1 MNTTDPENP
10 IPDDSLPGL
19 SAVYQKIEFTPGMKV
34 GQYVLEQKIG
44 AGGMGTVYLARHA
57 RLTSRFYAIKFIRPD
72 LVSNDIRMRFEA
84 EIDALEKIRHQNF
97 VFAHDAGE
105 FRNVTYLV
113 MEYINGLSLSQLVQR
128 NGPLPVEC
136 AAEIIRQAA
145 NGLQHAY
152 EQELVHRDIKPSNLL
167 MSVDGIVKILDLG
180 LARFVNPESNLGLTA
195 SYQILGTPDYMSP
208 EQCRSAANVDIRS
221 DIYGLGCTLYRLVA
235 GRAPFADEKH
245 SSIANKI
252 AGHLAEDP
260 MPIQELT
267 AEKLPANFVA
277 IVKKMMAKDP
287 DQRYQTPDE
296 VRKAIETFA
305 SNTSVNSLDT
315 ASSIDLSAHTV
326 TKSFSGP
333 SVATREIEAPAV
345 SPSEEKVAKPLQALW
360 IAGALVLATLGAAIW
375 GMPRGEDTANG
386 KVNSDP
392 VVAQNTNESGAEE
405 PESTVKETLDAK
417 PEPTE
422 VVVKPAD
429 SPAVKAKNSAADS
442 LVKVDPTEKAEPLET
457 PAAPDTK
464 GKVEPAKATKRI
476 VPKPSDQQLASQVK
490 QIFRSQCSECHGP
503 ERTEADLNVLDW
515 ASFVGEDGS
524 VVPEDADESN
534 LFERIATD
542 DEDYRMPELPM
553 EALSQSEIET
563 VRQWIE
569 VGAPEFPAD
578 VEPPKETNTD
588 VALKNVV
595 GAEYVLTQITDF
607 IEGQARTDRPYFRFF
622 SSNHLL
628 MSGATKEEL
637 KEQHQALAKAINH
650 LTMQPRIVRPTIVDE
665 GVETIF
671 AVDIRK
677 LGWQQKLL
685 TEVEGD
691 REVRKSN
698 MDLFDLV
705 LLEYPYGIVFEDST
719 IYDQLWER
727 FIDPSNMVRPVPFIR
742 IDWFVSTATQFP
754 LYEDLLQI
762 PHQLSELEEILGVE
776 SEMNMESFVAKRAGM
791 TVSGVSQNN
800 RVVER
805 HPSRFGAY
813 WKSYDFETSRGRQNM
828 FVDPMNFH
836 FAGGEMVFNLPN
848 GLQGYLITDTQ
859 GNRINEAPTGIV
871 TDKFA
876 ADKTVRNGLACMR
889 CHDRGVK
896 RFVDNIRSAIED
908 LPGSSMANKR
918 DVLRIYPTKDEMDQ
932 LLDADEKKF
941 MDALTEA
948 LGEAQEREP
957 LTNVARTFMD
967 NAISLP
973 RAASELGVREPDDLK
988 RIFGLPQ
995 FVRFGLAGL
1004 SGDHVI
1010 RRDSWNDYID
1020 RIVAELGIGV
1030 PITPVDGLIRE
1041 DHLADALSSSLVLK
1055 TNKRTNIF
1063 SPGNEMVISVEN
1075 KTGVDQ
1081 FIELVGTSVHGKK
1094 VILTDGVVKLMAGE
1108 TYRFP
1113 ETGALKVEPKL
1124 GTESI
1129 SLYANPEPYGA
1140 GKLLRGENIA
1150 DRFVHDFYLYDPEG
1164 DGPTVRNN
1172 PTRLIKK
1179 TIKMQTK

>member
-1 MNTTDPENP
+1 MNTDESVPE
-10 IPDDSLPGL
+10 L
-19 SAVYQKIEFTPGMKV
+19 SAVQQRIQFAPGLQV
-34 GQYVLEQKIG
+34 DRYILEQKIG

-57 RLTSRFYAIKFIRPD
+57 RLSSRFYAIKFIRPD
-72 LVSNDIRMRFEA
+72 IVNNDIRQRFEA
-84 EIDALEKIRHQNF
+84 EIDALEKIKHPNF
-97 VFAHDAGE
+97 VSAHDAGE
-105 FRNVTYLV
+105 FNGITYLV
-113 MEYINGLSLSQLVQR
+113 MEYVEGISLSQLLKQKGSLSFNR
-128 NGPLPVEC
+128 
-136 AAEIIRQAA
+136 AAEIVKQTAA
-145 NGLQHAY
+145 GLQHAF
-152 EQELVHRDIKPSNLL
+152 EQELVHRDIKPSNLFL
-167 MSVDGIVKILDLG
+167 ATDGTIKILDLG
-180 LARFVNPESNLGLTA
+180 LARFVGADAKHSLTA
-195 SYQILGTPDYMSP
+195 SHQILGTPDYMSP

-221 DIYGLGCTLYRLVA
+221 DIYSLGCALYRMIA
-235 GRAPFADEKH
+235 GRAPFGGEEY
-245 SSIANKI
+245 SSIANKLT
-252 AGHLAEDP
+252 GHLADAP
-260 MPIQELT
+260 HPIEEISDQS
-267 AEKLPANFVA
+267 LPSGLVA
-277 IVKKMMAKDP
+277 VVNKMMAKDP
-287 DQRYQTPDE
+287 NDRFQTPEE
-296 VRKAIETFA
+296 VVQAITTYVGGADLGEICEK
-305 SNTSVNSLDT
+305 SSLDL
-315 ASSIDLSAHTV
+315 SSRI
-326 TKSFSGP
+326 
-333 SVATREIEAPAV
+333 ATESINAAGVETGAV
-345 SPSEEKVAKPLQALW
+345 SKPGDQPLPCKSLSRSRTIQVAAVS
-360 IAGALVLATLGAAIW
+360 GLAILAACVW
-375 GMPRGEDTANG
+375 FAWPNF
-386 KVNSDP
+386 
-392 VVAQNTNESGAEE
+392 NTNEPSELSSKLESPSKIALADEEDDTSGPTETNT
-405 PESTVKETLDAK
+405 ESAAN
-417 PEPTE
+417 PEPPEPVLNTN
-422 VVVKPAD
+422 PAAN
-429 SPAVKAKNSAADS
+429 PEPN
-442 LVKVDPTEKAEPLET
+442 PKAEPNPNPE
-457 PAAPDTK
+457 PASKADPEPKAEPADK
-464 GKVEPAKATKRI
+464 PEPAKAITRTVVSKTP
-476 VPKPSDQQLASQVK
+476 VPRAADNQLASRVK
-490 QIFRSQCSECHGP
+490 QIFRSRCAECHGA
-503 ERTEADLNVLDW
+503 ERKEADLNVLDW

-524 VVPEDADESN
+524 VVPEDADESY

-553 EALSQSEIET
+553 EALSQSQIET

-569 VGAPEFPAD
+569 AGAPEFPAD

-607 IEGQARTDRPYFRFF
+607 IEKQARDDRPYYRFF

-650 LTMQPRIVRPTIVDE
+650 LTMQPKIVRPTIVDE

-685 TEVEGD
+685 TEVEGE

-727 FIDPSNMVRPVPFIR
+727 FIDPSNMVRPVPFVR

-776 SEMNMESFVAKRAGM
+776 SEMNMDSFVAKRAGM

-948 LGEAQEREP
+948 LGEPQEREP

-1010 RRDSWNDYID
+1010 RRDSWNDYFD

-1055 TNKRTNIF
+1055 TNKRNNIF
-1063 SPGNEMVISVEN
+1063 APGDEMVISIEN

-1094 VILTDGVVKLMAGE
+1094 VVLTDGVVKLMAGE

-1113 ETGALKVEPKL
+1113 DTGSLKVEPKL

-1140 GKLLRGENIA
+1140 GKLLRSKNIA
-1150 DRFVHDFYLYDPEG
+1150 DRFIHNFYIYDP
-1164 DGPTVRNN
+1164 DGTGPRVRHN

-1179 TIKMQTK
+1179 TIKIQTK

>member
-10 IPDDSLPGL
+10 IPDDSLPEL
-19 SAVYQKIEFTPGMKV
+19 SAVCQKIEFTPGLQV
-34 GQYVLEQKIG
+34 DRYILDQKIG
-44 AGGMGTVYLARHA
+44 VGGMGTVYLARHA

-72 LVSNDIRMRFEA
+72 LVGNDIRMRFEA
-84 EIDALEKIRHQNF
+84 EIDALEKIQHPNF

-105 FRNVTYLV
+105 FNNVTYLV
-113 MEYINGLSLSQLVQR
+113 MEYVNGLSLSQLLKQ
-128 NGPLPVEC
+128 NGPLSVEC
-136 AAEIIRQAA
+136 AAEIIRQTA

-152 EQELVHRDIKPSNLL
+152 EQDLVHRDIKPSNLL
-167 MSVDGIVKILDLG
+167 VSSDGNVKILDLG
-180 LARFVNPESNLGLTA
+180 LARFVNPEANHGLTG

-221 DIYGLGCTLYRLVA
+221 DIYSLGCTLYRLVA

-252 AGHLAEDP
+252 AGHLAEEP
-260 MPIQELT
+260 MPIEELSG
-267 AEKLPANFVA
+267 EKLPTQFIAVL
-277 IVKKMMAKDP
+277 KKMMAKDP
-287 DQRYQTPDE
+287 DHRYQAPEE
-296 VRKAIETFA
+296 VQNALEPFA
-305 SNTSVNSLDT
+305 TDSSIKSLDT
-315 ASSIDLSAHTV
+315 ASSLDLSAHTI
-326 TKSFSGP
+326 TKSLNAP
-333 SVATREIEAPAV
+333 SVATGEIEAPAV
-345 SPSEEKVAKPLQALW
+345 SPSEEKTAKPSPVLW
-360 IAGALVLATLGAAIW
+360 VAGALGLAILGAAIW
-375 GMPRGEDTANG
+375 GLSGGENNTDGKAN
-386 KVNSDP
+386 P
-392 VVAQNTNESGAEE
+392 VVAQKTDESAAEE
-405 PESTVKETLDAK
+405 PESTVKETPDTK

-429 SPAVKAKNSAADS
+429 SPVVKANSSDAENS
-442 LVKVDPTEKAEPLET
+442 LAKVDPTEKEEPLEA
-457 PAAPDTK
+457 PAVPETQDKT
-464 GKVEPAKATKRI
+464 EPAKASKRS
-476 VPKPSDQQLASQVK
+476 VPKPSDEQLASDVK
-490 QIFRSQCSECHGP
+490 QIFRSQCSECHGA
-503 ERTEADLNVLDW
+503 ERKEADLNVLDW

-524 VVPEDADESN
+524 VVPEDADESY

-569 VGAPEFPAD
+569 AGAPEFPAD

-607 IEGQARTDRPYFRFF
+607 IEKQARDDRPYFRFF

-650 LTMQPRIVRPTIVDE
+650 LTMQPKIVRPTIVDE

-691 REVRKSN
+691 HEVGKSD

-727 FIDPSNMVRPVPFIR
+727 FIEPSNMVRPVPFVR

-762 PHQLSELEEILGVE
+762 PHHLSELEEILGVE

-896 RFVDNIRSAIED
+896 RFVDNIRPAIED
-908 LPGSSMANKR
+908 LPGSSMPNKR

-932 LLDADEKKF
+932 LLDVDERKF
-941 MDALTEA
+941 MDALTKA

-973 RAASELGVREPDDLK
+973 RAASELGMREPDNLK
-988 RIFGLPQ
+988 RIFALPQ

-1010 RRDSWNDYID
+1010 RRDSWNDYFD

-1041 DHLADALSSSLVLK
+1041 DHLADGLSSSLILK

-1063 SPGNEMVISVEN
+1063 SPGDKMVISVEN
-1075 KTGVDQ
+1075 KTGVNQ

-1094 VILTDGVVKLMAGE
+1094 VVLTDGVVKLMTGE

-1113 ETGALKVEPKL
+1113 NTGSLKVEPKL

-1129 SLYANPEPYGA
+1129 SLYANPEPYQA
-1140 GKLLRGENIA
+1140 GKLLRGKNIA
-1150 DRFVHDFYLYDPEG
+1150 DRFIHNFYIYDP
-1164 DGPTVRNN
+1164 DGTGPRVRHN

-1179 TIKMQTK
+1179 TIKIQTK